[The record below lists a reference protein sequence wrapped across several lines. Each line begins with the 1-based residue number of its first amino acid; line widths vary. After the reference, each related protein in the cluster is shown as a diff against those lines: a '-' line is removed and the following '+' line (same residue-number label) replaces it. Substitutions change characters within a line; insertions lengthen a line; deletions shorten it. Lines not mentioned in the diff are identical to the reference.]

1 MHDRVTGPGEQP
13 DGAELRT
20 APRVSLML
28 RAAKLVS
35 PAGEYL
41 CILRDVSATGLKAKL
56 FHPLPPGEPIALEL
70 GNGARYLLEPVWEA
84 DGHVGFQ
91 FHEGPIDLAALV
103 DEAGLY
109 PKRQLRLK
117 LDLPIDLGVG
127 DMALVGQLRD
137 LSLHGA
143 LVELDH
149 FLALRQLVKIGG
161 GPFPVR
167 HARVRWRKGNAHG
180 LVFHEGFALSE
191 LALLVERLQKPPVIN
206 RIGQR
211 VNH

>member
-1 MHDRVTGPGEQP
+1 MAEADLNVWTSQ
-13 DGAELRT
+13 ELRA
-20 APRVSLML
+20 APRISLML

-35 PAGEYL
+35 PAGVFL
-41 CILRDVSATGLKAKL
+41 CILRDVSATGLKARL
-56 FHPLPPGEPIALEL
+56 FHALPQDGPLALEL
-70 GNGARYLLEPVWEA
+70 GTGERHPIEPVWER
-84 DGHVGFQ
+84 DRHVGFR
-91 FHEGPIDLAALV
+91 FTNSPIDLSALV
-103 DEAGLY
+103 EEAGRF

-117 LDLPIDLGVG
+117 LDLPIDLMVG

-180 LVFHEGFALSE
+180 LVFHEGFTLSE